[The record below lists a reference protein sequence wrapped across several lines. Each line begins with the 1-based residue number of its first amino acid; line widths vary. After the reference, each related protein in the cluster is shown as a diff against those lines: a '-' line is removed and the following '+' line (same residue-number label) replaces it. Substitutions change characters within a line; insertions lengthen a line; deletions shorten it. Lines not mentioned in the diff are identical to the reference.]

1 MRQPRRAASIECS
14 SRKIQPPSFGVFFVS
29 FAGFEQQF

>member
-14 SRKIQPPSFGVFFVS
+14 SRKIQPPSFGVF
-29 FAGFEQQF
+29 AGLEQQF